1 MREAINAKK
10 GLALLLSL
18 AMVLSLLILPL
29 PAEAGSA
36 EYDTAGATTFTF
48 SDSGIS
54 VTAGDYDGYKI
65 EGTALTI
72 NDSGT
77 YVVKGSCSDGSIK
90 VKKGT
95 TGVTLVLDGL
105 NLTSVD
111 TAPIACN
118 KSTEVSIVAASGTS
132 NVLTDTELNN
142 DETHTDNA
150 NAENAVIKCKD
161 GSKVTLT
168 GGGTLTVNSYG
179 KNGIKGGDTTEE
191 DGESYLRVEKLTLN
205 INANAGDALKSDRLL
220 EVLSGNITISAD
232 DDAIASDYV
241 LNIGAS
247 GTTGPTIVIE
257 KSSEGIEAATVNIYS
272 GDITVN
278 ATDDGINAAN
288 SDLTDYDFAC
298 NIYGG
303 SIYLNVSAGDGV
315 DSNGALNIAGG
326 KVEVYTSEPGR
337 DGAPLDCDGVYT
349 LTGGTV
355 LAVGSS
361 SMAQSPN
368 GTPQAY
374 VVFGSGG
381 TAGFGG
387 GQGGPQGQGGF
398 DPQSA
403 TSGGAM
409 QPPQG
414 GFGGQNGQQG
424 MPGGQPPAG
433 TSGSTM
439 APPQGTGS
447 NGMPGGTMT
456 PPQGAGNR
464 NNGTAM
470 QGGSQ
475 NGGQGGPTFAAADTG
490 VSISAG
496 QSIQIV
502 DADGNVLYTGKA
514 QRSANYVFFSSA
526 DLTAGDTYTLK
537 AGGTAVTTAVATAEG
552 SSRVGMFG
560 GNGNQGMPGA
570 QAGNTSGSAVQQNAA
585 SGDAAQQSTGS
596 GSFSDVAAGA
606 YYKDAV
612 DWAVKNKVT
621 SGTGSGTFSPAASC
635 TRAQM
640 VTFLWRAAGS
650 PEPSD
655 TSLQFSDVKSTD
667 YFWKA
672 VCWAAENGITKG
684 VSDTKFGASDTVD
697 RSQAVTFLYRLA
709 GGKASGDS
717 SFKDV
722 SADSYYSDAVR
733 WAVANGI
740 TAGTAADS
748 FSPSADCQRA
758 QIVTFLYRY
767 YGK

>member
-10 GLALLLSL
+10 GLALLLAV

-36 EYDTAGATTFTF
+36 EYDTAGATTFTV
-48 SDSGIS
+48 SNSGIS

-77 YVVKGSCSDGSIK
+77 YLVKGSCSDGSIK

-95 TGVTLVLDGL
+95 TGVTLVLGGL
-105 NLTSVD
+105 NLTSAD

-118 KSTEVSIVAASGTS
+118 KSTEVTIVAASGTS

-191 DGESYLRVEKLTLN
+191 EGESYLRVEKLTLN

-257 KSSEGIEAATVNIYS
+257 KSSEGIEGATVNIYS

-278 ATDDGINAAN
+278 AVDDGINAAN

-303 SIYLNVSAGDGV
+303 KIYINVSAGDGV

-326 KVEVYTSEPGR
+326 TVEVYTSEPGR

-361 SMAQSPN
+361 SMAQTPN

-381 TAGFGG
+381 FGG
-387 GQGGPQGQGGF
+387 GQGGPQGLGGF

-424 MPGGQPPAG
+424 MPGG
-433 TSGSTM
+433 
-439 APPQGTGS
+439 
-447 NGMPGGTMT
+447 TMT

-464 NNGTAM
+464 DNNNAAQGNGGGR
-470 QGGSQ
+470 GGSQ

-552 SSRVGMFG
+552 SSRTGMFG
-560 GNGNQGMPGA
+560 GGNPGMPGA
-570 QAGNTSGSAVQQNAA
+570 QAGNTSGSALQQNAA
-585 SGDAAQQSTGS
+585 QQSAGS

-612 DWAVKNKVT
+612 DWAVKSKVT

-655 TSLQFSDVKSTD
+655 TSLQFSDVKTTD

-684 VSDTKFGASDTVD
+684 VSDTKFGALDTVD

-709 GGKASGDS
+709 GGKASGNS

-722 SADSYYSDAVR
+722 SAGSYYSDAVR

-740 TAGTAADS
+740 TTGTSADS
-748 FSPSADCQRA
+748 FSPYGDCQRA